1 MKIRA
6 IELREIHLT
15 LRERFEISSGGWDLR
30 RILLLR
36 MESEAGESWS
46 ECVAGE
52 APNYSYET
60 PETAWHVLTQ
70 HVLPEVAGR
79 DFVSAAEVLSPVSWI
94 RGHPM
99 ALATVEMGAWGL
111 EAVEKSLSL
120 KDLLGGVRDAVP
132 VGVSVGLQGTDED
145 LLRQVEAR
153 VQAGY
158 RKVKLKIKPGRDVE
172 MVRKVRDRFPRVPL
186 MADANSSY
194 TLEDASRLEELDGL
208 DLMMIEQPLG
218 YDDLREHAILQTRLR
233 TPICLDESIV
243 SPGDARLALELKAGR
258 IINIKPGR
266 VGGFGSSMEIH
277 DLCAARGVPVWCGG
291 MLEAGVGRAYNLALA
306 SLPNFTLPGDI
317 SESRRYWKEDIV
329 LPEFVMTDGMMPVPD
344 GVGIGVEVR
353 MDRVESL
360 TKRRWARRA

>member
-6 IELREIHLT
+6 VELREIHLK

-36 MESEAGESWS
+36 MEGENGDAWS

-60 PETAWHVLTQ
+60 PETAWHILTDYA
-70 HVLPEVAGR
+70 LPAVVGREVDGPG
-79 DFVSAAEVLSPVSWI
+79 DVLSPVSWI

-99 ALATVEMGAWGL
+99 ALAAVEMGAWGL
-111 EAVEKSLSL
+111 KAAEEGVSLRSL
-120 KDLLGGVRDAVP
+120 VGGIREAVP

-145 LLRQVEAR
+145 LLRQVEER
-153 VQAGY
+153 LSAGY
-158 RKVKLKIKPGRDVE
+158 RKIKLKIKPGRDVE
-172 MVRKVRDRFPRVPL
+172 MLRKVRDRFPEAPL

-194 TLEDASRLEELDGL
+194 SLGDAPRLVELDAL
-208 DLMMIEQPLG
+208 NLMMIEQPLA
-218 YDDLREHAILQTRLR
+218 YHDLREHALLQKRLK

-243 SPGDARLALELKAGR
+243 SPGDARLALELESGR
-258 IINIKPGR
+258 IINVKPGR
-266 VGGFGSSMEIH
+266 VGGFGPSREIH

-306 SLPNFTLPGDI
+306 SLPNFTIPGDI
-317 SESRRYWKEDIV
+317 SESRRYWDEDIV
-329 LPEFVMTDGMMPVPD
+329 RPEFVMTKGMMPVPD
-344 GVGIGVEVR
+344 GPGIGVEVR
-353 MDRVESL
+353 MDRVEAL
-360 TKRRWARRA
+360 TRKYWEKRA